1 MVDVPIHLHSEKLED
16 LYRYWLSKKGRRTA
30 PARAEIWPEEMRRF
44 LPHLFLVDVIGEPPR
59 FRFRLVGTKVVEACG
74 EDHTGDF
81 IDDARLEARAGERIA
96 EYRIAAAERHPMVR
110 SWDLPT
116 KDERHLHCE
125 RLILPLSADGD
136 RVDMLLCGMAVE
148 DRSRASPRG

>member
-1 MVDVPIHLHSEKLED
+1 MVDAPIHLHSETLED
-16 LYRYWLSKKGRRTA
+16 LYRYWLSKKGRRAA

-81 IDDARLEARAGERIA
+81 LEDTELEAHGGERLA

-110 SWDLPT
+110 SWNMPT
-116 KDERHLHCE
+116 NDARRLHCE
-125 RLILPLSADGD
+125 RLILPLSADGS
-136 RVDMLLCGMAVE
+136 RVDMLLCAMAVE
-148 DRSRASPRG
+148 DLSGSSAPG